1 MHLHTIFLLLDW
13 LIALLWITGTLVAL
27 RNLPRIPNLLNQ
39 KYAASL
45 PPSTSP
51 VITVIVPARNEE
63 EAVEAGLRSLLQI
76 DAVPIEIIAVND
88 RSTDATGGIMERM
101 IPEASAAGK
110 SLRVLHI
117 PELPEGWMGKTHAM
131 AFAARQASTPW
142 LLFTD
147 ADILFAPD
155 ALLRALNLAEAEAAD
170 HIVVFPTLILEGF
183 GERMMI
189 AFFQGIAA
197 LSSRFWRIP
206 DPKAKESMGVGAFN
220 MVRADVY
227 HAMGGFEALRMEVLE
242 DLRFG
247 REVKSQGFRQRVAF
261 GRDLVR
267 VRWAVG
273 IAGVIRN
280 ITKNFFAVFR
290 FRVGITIA
298 VCLALLLL
306 CAGPFV
312 ACAVDRRLWM
322 PALCMLVMLLLL
334 YRYYRRFT
342 GIPVGYAVTFPIA
355 ASLVVYSILR
365 SMAVTLIRGGVKW
378 RGTLYPLEELRKHAG
393 PLR

>member
-1 MHLHTIFLLLDW
+1 MHLHMIFLLLDW
-13 LIALLWITGTLVAL
+13 LIVLLWTAGTLVAL
-27 RNLPRIPNLLNQ
+27 RNLPRIPNVLDE
-39 KYAASL
+39 KYAVPL
-45 PPSTSP
+45 PPSPTP
-51 VITVIVPARNEE
+51 LITVIVPARNEE
-63 EAVEAGLRSLLQI
+63 ESLEAGLRSLLQI

-88 RSTDATGGIMERM
+88 RSTDATGKIMERM
-101 IPEASAAGK
+101 ISEASAAGK
-110 SLRVLHI
+110 SLRVLHVS
-117 PELPEGWMGKTHAM
+117 ELPEGWMGKTHAM

-147 ADILFAPD
+147 ADIFFAPD

-170 HIVVFPTLILEGF
+170 HIVILPTLILQSF

-197 LSSRFWRIP
+197 LSSRFWKIP

-227 HAMGGFEALRMEVLE
+227 RAMGGFEALRMEVLE

-247 REVKSQGFRQRVAF
+247 REVKSHGFRQRVAF

-273 IAGVIRN
+273 LGGVIRN

-298 VCLALLLL
+298 ACSVLLLL
-306 CAGPFV
+306 CVGPFV
-312 ACAVDRRLWM
+312 LCVIDRRLWM
-322 PALCMLVMLLLL
+322 PAACMLAMLLLL

-342 GIPVGYAVTFPIA
+342 GIPVGYAATFPIA

-365 SMAVTLIRGGVKW
+365 SMAVTLIRGGVQW
-378 RGTLYPLEELRKHAG
+378 RGTLYPLAELRKHAG